1 MIISLLNSKV
11 TFQYHIIG
19 MINEKIVPILIDT
32 GAAWSHVSKEICE
45 NFEILSEPRTVLK
58 FDSSLKIMS
67 QSTIIRLKL
76 RKLEEFQLKILIDE
90 QPNKFLFGID
100 FLEQFEYSITSE
112 YLLLDGSEQPRH
124 KIHEE
129 TIKSFLKN
137 YHD

>member
-58 FDSSLKIMS
+58 FDGSLKIMS

-76 RKLEEFQLKILIDE
+76 RIGRV
-90 QPNKFLFGID
+90 P
-100 FLEQFEYSITSE
+100 
-112 YLLLDGSEQPRH
+112 
-124 KIHEE
+124 
-129 TIKSFLKN
+129 IKN
-137 YHD
+137 TN